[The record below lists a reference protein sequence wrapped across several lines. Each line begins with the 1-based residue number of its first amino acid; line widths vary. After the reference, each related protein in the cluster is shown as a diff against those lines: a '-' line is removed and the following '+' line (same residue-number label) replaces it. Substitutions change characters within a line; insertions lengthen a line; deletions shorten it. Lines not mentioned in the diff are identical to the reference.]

1 MQNLFYRPVII
12 SISIVLGLLALSELF
27 ALGGITWKNLKRIDS
42 IKQNIQE
49 SHHLEQLLFDSLSRQ
64 SNQLFPATRID
75 QFIASQHDLNP
86 STLLQLKEIQQALK
100 NADSQ
105 NGKNFALSLLSQV
118 VLRQIQE
125 EEHLLDKIYS
135 DSQLELKLAILIPS
149 GFFLII
155 LFLGQWFFHR
165 QIITPIKS
173 LDKLLSN
180 LIEGKKQPIEDPVSD
195 PMLRPLFNNY
205 NRLVTRLIELE
216 KEHRNHTQS
225 LRQEVHNATHAL
237 LEQSHS
243 LARAERL
250 AAVGELAASA
260 AHELRN
266 PLAGIQ
272 VALENMLE
280 DCQDDDLNE
289 RLTLVNAEIKR
300 LTGRLNDLLS
310 YSRQTPEKS
319 AHFALY
325 PMLDELLTLLS
336 YQVDKNIQLNFQLE
350 PDDLKVFL
358 PPSELRQVLL
368 NLFLNAIQ
376 SLDKKPGTIS
386 LRVYLQESLL
396 YFELH
401 DSGPGFPDSML
412 QQGIRPFASY
422 KQHGTGLGLP
432 MVQRFAKAHGGHL
445 ELSNDEHHHACVIL
459 TLKVS
464 P

>member
-1 MQNLFYRPVII
+1 MQTLFYRPVII
-12 SISIVLGLLALSELF
+12 ILLILGLLAFSELF
-27 ALGGITWKNLKRIDS
+27 ALGGITWKNLKRINS
-42 IKQNIQE
+42 IKQDIQE

-64 SNQLFPATRID
+64 SELTFSVNHID
-75 QFIASQHDLNP
+75 QFIETQTDIKP
-86 STLLQLKEIQQALK
+86 STLLILRNIQQSLK
-100 NADSQ
+100 NPEKQMD
-105 NGKNFALSLLSQV
+105 KNSALRLLSQI
-118 VLRQIQE
+118 VLQQIQKE
-125 EEHLLDKIYS
+125 ETLLDKIYS

-180 LIEGKKQPIEDPVSD
+180 LIEGKKQPLKDQVTD

-216 KEHRNHTQS
+216 EEHRHYTQS

-272 VALENMLE
+272 VALENIQE
-280 DCQDDDLNE
+280 DCLDSGLNE
-289 RLTLVNAEIKR
+289 RLALVNSEIKR
-300 LTGRLNDLLS
+300 LTGRLNDLLD
-310 YSRQTPEKS
+310 YSRHPPEK
-319 AHFALY
+319 AIHFALY
-325 PMLDELLTLLS
+325 PMLEELLTLLS
-336 YQVDKNIQLNFQLE
+336 YQVNKDIQLGFQLE
-350 PDDLKVFL
+350 PQNLVVFL
-358 PPSELRQVLL
+358 PPSELRQALL

-376 SLDKKPGTIS
+376 SIGENLGKIHLT
-386 LRVYLQESLL
+386 VYQQNDYLH
-396 YFELH
+396 FKLH
-401 DSGPGFPDSML
+401 DSGPGFPDSLL

-422 KQHGTGLGLP
+422 KKHGTGLGLP
-432 MVQRFAKAHGGHL
+432 MVRRFAKAHGGQL
-445 ELSNDEHHHACVIL
+445 EISNDEHHHGCVML
-459 TLKVS
+459 SLKIN